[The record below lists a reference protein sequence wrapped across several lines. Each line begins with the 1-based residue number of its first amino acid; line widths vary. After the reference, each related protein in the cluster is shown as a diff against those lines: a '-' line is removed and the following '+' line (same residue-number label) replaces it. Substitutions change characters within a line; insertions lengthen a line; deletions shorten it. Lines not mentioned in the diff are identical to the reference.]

1 MPPQNQTPA
10 SPLPTAERLQEI
22 RDADAGLG
30 EDLQF
35 CPIAWTHRRELLAL
49 VDRTVADRENDALAV
64 AALSGM
70 LEPYSGGT
78 SDLHELV
85 ARMHR
90 ARDIASAIVKE
101 AVGPVAPC
109 ACCSNERRNMDG
121 GCDSCGA
128 PCL

>member
-1 MPPQNQTPA
+1 MPQNPITQ
-10 SPLPTAERLQEI
+10 EQLQAI
-22 RDADAGLG
+22 RDTDAASG

-35 CPIAWTHRRELLAL
+35 CPAAWQHRRQLLAYI
-49 VDRTVADRENDALAV
+49 DALAV
-64 AALSGM
+64 AALSTM

-78 SDLHELV
+78 SDLHDLV

-90 ARDIASAIVKE
+90 AREIQQAAIRQPV
-101 AVGPVAPC
+101 AGPVEPG